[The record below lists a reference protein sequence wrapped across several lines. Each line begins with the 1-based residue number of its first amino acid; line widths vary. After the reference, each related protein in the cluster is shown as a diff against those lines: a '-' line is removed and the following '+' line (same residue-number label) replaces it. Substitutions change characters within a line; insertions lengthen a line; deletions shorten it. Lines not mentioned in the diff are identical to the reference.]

1 MENLKRIYAKDI
13 DREIQGVIK
22 VDDESY
28 ISQELEEY
36 VVTDELLKHF
46 NSFFEAYNAGINS
59 NTEKMGVWISGFFGS
74 GKSHFNEK
82 MGLSITPFVAEIE
95 RFIISQGKYEEF
107 KEEFKNICGQPWE
120 EMRDGIQFVQDEFS
134 KAYSNVLGKTIE
146 EANEV
151 IDRTEKNYSLSVE
164 KFAERVRDYIK
175 TIM

>member
-59 NTEKMGVWISGFFGS
+59 NTEKWEFGFQ
-74 GKSHFNEK
+74 
-82 MGLSITPFVAEIE
+82 V
-95 RFIISQGKYEEF
+95 
-107 KEEFKNICGQPWE
+107 
-120 EMRDGIQFVQDEFS
+120 
-134 KAYSNVLGKTIE
+134 
-146 EANEV
+146 
-151 IDRTEKNYSLSVE
+151 SLVVVNHTS
-164 KFAERVRDYIK
+164 
-175 TIM
+175 